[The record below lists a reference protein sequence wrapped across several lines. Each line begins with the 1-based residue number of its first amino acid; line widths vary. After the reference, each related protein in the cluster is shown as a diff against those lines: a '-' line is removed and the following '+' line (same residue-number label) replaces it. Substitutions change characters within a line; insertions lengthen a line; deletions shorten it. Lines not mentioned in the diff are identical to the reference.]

1 MSYKI
6 YYSKKAVK
14 EIPFLKSAHLDKTV
28 KKLIDILKDNP
39 YQNPPPFEK
48 LVGNLQGLYS
58 RRINLQHRLV
68 YDVREDDKAVM
79 IFSMWTHYGDN

>member
-1 MSYKI
+1 MYNL

-14 EIPFLKSAHLDKTV
+14 EIPYIKAAHLDKIV
-28 KKLIDILKDNP
+28 KKLIELVKENP
-39 YQNPPPFEK
+39 YRNPPPYEK

-68 YDVREDDKAVM
+68 YDVREEDKAVM
-79 IFSMWTHYGDN
+79 ILSMWTHYGE